1 MHRRVRI
8 LGATIFGSVM
18 LLACG
23 GSKDSQQA
31 AYPIQQQPGQP
42 GTAAYPAQ
50 QPATAPG
57 YTAAQP
63 APGAAQ
69 PVPTASTAPTTQPA
83 PAPASTAAQEVDSS
97 MAAPVQ
103 PLLQQLAKT
112 QAPPGAKAM
121 GSIIVANFSAPGQ
134 SLQKQIQLT
143 ANKCYTVVA
152 AGAPGVTEVNLKFV
166 PLIPLLPPVAV
177 DNTTGAQA
185 TLGANPNCWKQIM
198 VSGPMNLVI
207 EVPQGQGLVGAQIY
221 EK

>member
-31 AYPIQQQPGQP
+31 AYPIQQQPGQQ
-42 GTAAYPAQ
+42 GTANYPAQ
-50 QPATAPG
+50 QPTTTPG
-57 YTAAQP
+57 YVAAQPTPGTAQP
-63 APGAAQ
+63 APA
-69 PVPTASTAPTTQPA
+69 PTTAPTQPA
-83 PAPASTAAQEVDSS
+83 PAPAATTAQEVDSS
-97 MAAPVQ
+97 MAAAVQ

-112 QAPPGAKAM
+112 QAPAGAKAM